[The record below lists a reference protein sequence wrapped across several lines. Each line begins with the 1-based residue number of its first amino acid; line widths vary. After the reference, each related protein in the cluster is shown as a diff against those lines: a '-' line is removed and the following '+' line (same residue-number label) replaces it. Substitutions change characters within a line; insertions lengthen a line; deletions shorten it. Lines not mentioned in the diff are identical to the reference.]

1 VWGRA
6 PSRACPDRSRR
17 VHAVGEE
24 DRVVAGQLGKMLYPS
39 VAKLAQEKTFAASDG
54 VAIQQVSICCRM
66 NLPSDW
72 AIICLKLSPEG
83 NGLPS

>member
-1 VWGRA
+1 
-6 PSRACPDRSRR
+6 
-17 VHAVGEE
+17 
-24 DRVVAGQLGKMLYPS
+24 MLYPS

-72 AIICLKLSPEG
+72 AIICLKLSPETQ
-83 NGLPS
+83 